1 MTKLSD
7 HFTLEELSTT
17 SYSDLRAKNAAYA
30 RENIWKLQVLANYIL
45 EPCRVICG
53 PLIVNSGCRCP
64 ELNTKVGGSK
74 TSQHCLC
81 EAADLTPTKMSVK
94 EAFDKIRKSGIPY
107 GQLILETVGGKT
119 WIHISLGVPFR
130 DVSKCR
136 QTYIYDGKNYMV
148 VK

>member
-1 MTKLSD
+1 MNLSE
-7 HFTLEELSTT
+7 HFTLEELAIT
-17 SYSDLRAKNAAYA
+17 SHKNLAKGNLEYAKKYS
-30 RENIWKLQVLANYIL
+30 WKLQTLAKYIL
-45 EPCRVICG
+45 EPCRELCG

-64 ELNTKVGGSK
+64 ELNTKVGGNAK
-74 TSQHCLC
+74 SQHCLC

-94 EAFDKIRKSGIPY
+94 EAFDKIRNSGVPY

-130 DVSKCR
+130 EASKCG
-136 QTYIYDGKNYMV
+136 QTYIYDGKTYKV

>member
-1 MTKLSD
+1 MNLSE
-7 HFTLEELSTT
+7 HFTLEELSNT
-17 SYSDLRAKNAAYA
+17 SHSDLKDKNATYA
-30 RENIWKLQVLANYIL
+30 RENICKLQTLAEYIL
-45 EPCRVICG
+45 EPCRAICG

-64 ELNTKVGGSK
+64 ELNKRVGGNAK
-74 TSQHCLC
+74 SQHCLC

-94 EAFDKIRKSGIPY
+94 EAFDKIRKSGVPY

-130 DVSKCR
+130 DASKCG
-136 QTYIYDGKNYMV
+136 QTYIYDGKTYKV